1 MSRSHKIYDIIIE
14 QMRQGVYRAGER
26 IREEDV
32 ARRCGVSRTPV
43 REALSR
49 LQERGLL
56 EASGAGLTVIRLT
69 RQRVLDIYAIR
80 EILEGSAARFAAQHA
95 SESDL
100 FAMEHFSNAFGQSL
114 SDAEQMARFNR
125 QMHDAICEAAH
136 NSYLVSMLNAL
147 NDPLMLLPSTTFAL
161 PDRGAQAFEEH
172 QAILE
177 AIRQRNPDLAEKRA
191 RDHMAFARQARLKL
205 MFDNLSD

>member
-1 MSRSHKIYDIIIE
+1 MSRGHKIYDVIIE
-14 QMRQGVYRAGER
+14 QMRQGVYRPGDR

-32 ARRCGVSRTPV
+32 AKRCGVSRTPV

-69 RQRVLDIYAIR
+69 RQRVLDIYAVR
-80 EILEGSAARFAAQHA
+80 EILEGSASRFAAQHA

-100 FAMEHFSNAFGQSL
+100 FAMQHFSDAFGKVL
-114 SDAEQMARFNR
+114 SDPEQMARLNR
-125 QMHDAICEAAH
+125 QLHDAICEAAH

-161 PDRGAQAFEEH
+161 PERGEKALEEH
-172 QAILE
+172 QAILK
-177 AIRQRNPDLAEKRA
+177 AIRERKPDLAEKRA
-191 RDHMAFARQARLKL
+191 REHIANARQARLKL
-205 MFDNLSD
+205 MFDNLPD